1 MLANTGQPAGD
12 PGRWSWEVKWDGWR
26 ALVYV
31 DETLRVRTL
40 TGREVNKSL
49 PELSGLVDALDGHKV
64 ILDGE
69 LVACR
74 DGAVDF
80 YALAPRMMHSGRMA
94 R

>member
-1 MLANTGQPAGD
+1 M
-12 PGRWSWEVKWDGWR
+12 DGWR

-31 DETLRVRTL
+31 DGALRVRTR
-40 TGREVNKSL
+40 TGREVSASL
-49 PELSGLVDALDGHKV
+49 PELDGLGDALASHTA

-80 YALAPRMMHSGRMA
+80 YPSNA
-94 R
+94 RP